1 MIKKPIFKLNNIL
14 NLFFWSKMRQRIPD
28 SRRLSTISPSS
39 QKAQFTLKQETELLD
54 TDGVYSVYSC
64 RFVSNWITGRRRT
77 THGSIQGRVVQYLDI
92 FIVNLYFYSYPSYI
106 SFLVRVWWSQMQD
119 HSDWYV
125 TMGRTLLTLFL
136 GGKRVGNRI
145 CHQSIIVTQEMLCM
159 VNTS

>member
-1 MIKKPIFKLNNIL
+1 MAMIWTSIVKTLNILWSKKPIFRLNNIL

-92 FIVNLYFYSYPSYI
+92 FIVNLYFYRYPRYI
-106 SFLVRVWWSQMQD
+106 SFLVRIWWSQMQD
-119 HSDWYV
+119 RIV
-125 TMGRTLLTLFL
+125 IGMLLWVE
-136 GGKRVGNRI
+136 RY
-145 CHQSIIVTQEMLCM
+145 
-159 VNTS
+159 